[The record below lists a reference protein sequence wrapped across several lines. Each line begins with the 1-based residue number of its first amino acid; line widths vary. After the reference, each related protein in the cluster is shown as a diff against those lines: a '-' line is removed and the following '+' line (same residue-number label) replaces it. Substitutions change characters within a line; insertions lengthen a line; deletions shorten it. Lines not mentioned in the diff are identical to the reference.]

1 MRYSAKRK
9 QDVSVSPAPIETIIP
24 LLAPVTIY
32 SAIELAAMP
41 LSKMNHCIEAQEK
54 FYLLEHTTQMGG
66 ASHNNTSS
74 VGRRR
79 IACSGQRKIKNT
91 LQGQQR
97 IYRTSNYSS
106 VGKAWACEVGSLVN
120 G

>member
-1 MRYSAKRK
+1 MKKITRTK
-9 QDVSVSPAPIETIIP
+9 QDISVSKAPIETIIP

-41 LSKMNHCIEAQEK
+41 LSVMNRAIEAQEK

-66 ASHNNTSS
+66 ASHNSPSIN
-74 VGRRR
+74 GKRR